1 MHCKSCDR
9 CGKDVHPLDDVR
21 YLETLFEPAHIDRT
35 STCLPRHILCSATR
49 REALSAYLPFTRA
62 VQLLKGA
69 THICDGTCDKEHSF
83 KEMYEAAYVRLQ
95 TTPMHI
101 MKLFN

>member
-1 MHCKSCDR
+1 MRCKSCDR

-35 STCLPRHILCSATR
+35 STCLPRHILCSTTR
-49 REALSAYLPFTRA
+49 REVLDCLPFTR
-62 VQLLKGA
+62 VSRTLKGA

-95 TTPMHI
+95 TTP
-101 MKLFN
+101 LFILGAIN